1 MALRN
6 SSATRGV
13 LGSCGR
19 FGLPRQGGTALTTR
33 SAGTR
38 RVRVPMLPFAK
49 VPLGPRAISTVC
61 ARSVASCL
69 KSLSS
74 GVICTI
80 LNQISGSVRLDRR
93 LVDRDI
99 RGRVALPVNP
109 PRASMSQPS

>member
-1 MALRN
+1 
-6 SSATRGV
+6 
-13 LGSCGR
+13 
-19 FGLPRQGGTALTTR
+19 
-33 SAGTR
+33 
-38 RVRVPMLPFAK
+38 MLPFAK

-99 RGRVALPVNP
+99 RGANPLNHLAFPRVITVRNGCAQSVWIVHSGHFTARFPQSLS
-109 PRASMSQPS
+109 A